1 MSTKAKA
8 KIGDTLAIGAKILAG
23 TAIAT
28 PILMMYTD
36 KYAYKTPSKVAST
49 VIFTLSMSWS
59 PLKI

>member
-49 VIFTLSMSWS
+49 VILLY
-59 PLKI
+59 P